1 MNKMSTLGAGVA
13 AIALLASL
21 SSAANAALV
30 QSVGHNG
37 SLSIQALNLDNSG
50 ITGVA
55 TQSGGA
61 VYDTTHPGFA
71 AMPQPG
77 TIGNFLAAG
86 PSNNGNATLSFINP
100 LSYLSFLWGS
110 PDSYNALTITTNIGS
125 YNYTAGSAG
134 VNPINGD
141 QNYAQYVQFAASAG
155 EYITGATF
163 ASGSSNAFEVANFTV
178 TAVPEPTTWAM
189 MLLGFLGLGFLG
201 YRKTSKS
208 GGASFRLA

>member
-1 MNKMSTLGAGVA
+1 MTKLLPALAFAAGMAVA
-13 AIALLASL
+13 GS
-21 SSAANAALV
+21 ANAAIV
-30 QSVGHNG
+30 ESVGHNG
-37 SLSIQALNLDNSG
+37 SLPILTLNLNNTG

-71 AMPQPG
+71 AMPSPG
-77 TIGNFLAAG
+77 TVGNFLAAG

-110 PDSYNALTITTNIGS
+110 PDTYNTLTITTNLGS
-125 YNYTAGSAG
+125 HVYTASTAG
-134 VNPINGD
+134 VNPPDGN
-141 QNYAQYVQFAASAG
+141 QNFAQYVQFSASGG

-163 ASGSSNAFEVANFTV
+163 ASGNTNAFEVANFTV

-189 MLLGFLGLGFLG
+189 MILGFLGLGFLG
-201 YRKTSKS
+201 YRKSSKS
-208 GGASFRLA
+208 GTSFRLA